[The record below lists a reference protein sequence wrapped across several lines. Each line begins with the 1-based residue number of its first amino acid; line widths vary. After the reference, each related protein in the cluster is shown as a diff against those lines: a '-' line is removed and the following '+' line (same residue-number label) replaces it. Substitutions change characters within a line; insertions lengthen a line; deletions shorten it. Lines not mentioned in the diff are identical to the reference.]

1 MKKPILRL
9 KKWID
14 PNKLNW
20 IELSANPNA
29 IELLKENPDK
39 IDWSYLSLNPNAI
52 ELLKENPDKI
62 DWTEL
67 SLNPNAIELLKE
79 NPNKINWMYLSQ
91 NENAIELLT
100 NNQDK
105 IAWSYLCLNNN
116 AVELLKNNKNKI
128 NNRLIC
134 NNSNYYEIFPERFE
148 YDENYRIY
156 IENIRLYFG
165 YHLINNENEVY
176 FKSDKCDDME
186 LIEKNQHKIDWDL
199 LAKNPAIFSYDYD
212 EIKNNFKEL
221 GEEIIEKALHP
232 KRMLRL
238 MAEYG
243 EDIIYDCYFD

>member
-1 MKKPILRL
+1 ML
-9 KKWID
+9 
-14 PNKLNW
+14 
-20 IELSANPNA
+20 
-29 IELLKENPDK
+29 
-39 IDWSYLSLNPNAI
+39 
-52 ELLKENPDKI
+52 
-62 DWTEL
+62 
-67 SLNPNAIELLKE
+67 
-79 NPNKINWMYLSQ
+79 
-91 NENAIELLT
+91 IELLT

-105 IAWSYLCLNNN
+105 IDWCYLSLNHN
-116 AVELLKNNKNKI
+116 AVELLRNNKNKI
-128 NNRLIC
+128 DNTLIF
-134 NNSNYYEIFPERFE
+134 NNSNYYEIFPERRE

-165 YHLINNENEVY
+165 YYLRNNENEVY
-176 FKSDKCDDME
+176 FKSDQCDDME

-199 LAKNPAIFSYDYD
+199 LAINPAIFSYDYD